1 MVGIVHRDIEKKNRY
16 YLIMHMCLLEACE
29 PLCRHF
35 ENLKGELKKMLGMH
49 KYMCV
54 CICISVVDA
63 CKYGMFVWDIWIF
76 LEVCVGGK
84 LLCN

>member
-1 MVGIVHRDIEKKNRY
+1 
-16 YLIMHMCLLEACE
+16 MHMCLLEACE

-54 CICISVVDA
+54 CIYASVWLMHASMA
-63 CKYGMFVWDIWIF
+63 CLCGIYGYSWK
-76 LEVCVGGK
+76 CV
-84 LLCN
+84 